1 MDHIN
6 TIVDHTALQNIVLE
20 CVGFPKMYY
29 CGFDCCLERDGF
41 NTWKK
46 IQQHYKLFHQISI
59 KKSQDWEA
67 TAVPKVK
74 EVEIYSD
81 SIELPTPKRKRST
94 RSNPI
99 RKELETNSVPLPPL
113 IDPVTP
119 ALADGPYQLL
129 QSCTLLAKVNDDPEL
144 LKDQI
149 QKLVHEESN
158 PSAVLKFVDELI
170 EGYTEKKSIY
180 ENSIEACKANC
191 GALDTTQIDILERIK
206 FLNLKQLYTNIEYT
220 KALLY
225 TLEMHQSILK
235 NPEYIALLQL
245 QILLK

>member
-1 MDHIN
+1 M
-6 TIVDHTALQNIVLE
+6 L
-20 CVGFPKMYY
+20 
-29 CGFDCCLERDGF
+29 F

-46 IQQHYKLFHQISI
+46 NQQHYKLYQISI

-74 EVEIYSD
+74 EVEISPD
-81 SIELPTPKRKRST
+81 SIEHLPTPKRKRST
-94 RSNPI
+94 RSNPT
-99 RKELETNSVPLPPL
+99 RKELETNSVPLTTI

-119 ALADGPYQLL
+119 AIADGPYQLL
-129 QSCTLLAKVNDDPEL
+129 QSCTVLAKVNDDPVL

-149 QKLVHEESN
+149 QKIVQEEAN

-170 EGYTEKKSIY
+170 DGYTEKKSLY
-180 ENSIEACKANC
+180 ENSIEECKANC
-191 GALDTTQIDILERIK
+191 GALDSTQIEILERIN

-245 QILLK
+245 QSLLK